1 MKGATRVRKDTG
13 IRKRESK
20 ADLSPI
26 FYCPLCPGPVY
37 TPYMEHYFKF
47 HPDFPEVRI
56 TRLPDSKSNG
66 AVTRPPLHGTN
77 KEQLTSLDNGGKR
90 AIMAKFQKAKSEQAY
105 FKVALYG
112 KTGSGKTLTSL
123 LWAEGLAAREGK
135 RVAYIDTERGTEF
148 YSLDIPERTVH
159 PKAFDFDRLITRSL
173 METLEAVESIDP
185 KTYGVLVTDRIP
197 HLWEAARAAYNG
209 KMLPNGGIPI
219 QAWQQIKKP
228 YKRLMSLFLDGSF
241 HAILCGR
248 EGVVMEQDEDGEMR
262 VTGTKLKA
270 EGETPH
276 EPHVL
281 GRMCPERDDK
291 GGYIIKA
298 FFEKDRSGILTG
310 KEFLWPTYETIAPVV
325 RYLCGG
331 EQGKLG
337 TPEEAAEIDISA
349 QEAEKEKA
357 ERERKDLFDSIRAA
371 LRGAKTIDQLQTA
384 WSLTNGKKTRLGD
397 EFFTQLLTIKD
408 SRKAEFLEVA

>member
-1 MKGATRVRKDTG
+1 
-13 IRKRESK
+13 
-20 ADLSPI
+20 
-26 FYCPLCPGPVY
+26 
-37 TPYMEHYFKF
+37 
-47 HPDFPEVRI
+47 
-56 TRLPDSKSNG
+56 
-66 AVTRPPLHGTN
+66 
-77 KEQLTSLDNGGKR
+77 
-90 AIMAKFQKAKSEQAY
+90 MAGLKKAKCEQAY
-105 FKVALYG
+105 TKIALYG

-123 LWAEGLAAREGK
+123 LWAEGLSAIDGRRIAF
-135 RVAYIDTERGTEF
+135 IDTERGSEF
-148 YSLDIPERTVH
+148 YCLDIPDRIVH

-173 METLEAVESIDP
+173 METLEVVESLDP
-185 KTYGVLVTDRIP
+185 KVYGVLVIDSIT

-281 GRMCPERDDK
+281 GRMCPERDEK
-291 GGYIIKA
+291 GGYIIKV

-310 KEFLWPTYETIAPVV
+310 KEFLWPTYQTIAPVV
-325 RYLCGG
+325 SYLCGG
-331 EQGKLG
+331 EQGKIG
-337 TPEEAAEIDISA
+337 MPEEAAERDVSA
-349 QEAEKEKA
+349 QQAAQEKA
-357 ERERKDLFDSIRAA
+357 DRERKELFDQIKTA
-371 LRGAKTIDQLQTA
+371 LVGAKSKEQLQTA

-397 EFFTQLLTIKD
+397 EFMTQLLAVKD
-408 SRKAEFLEVA
+408 SRKAELWEVA

>member
-1 MKGATRVRKDTG
+1 MG
-13 IRKRESK
+13 
-20 ADLSPI
+20 
-26 FYCPLCPGPVY
+26 
-37 TPYMEHYFKF
+37 
-47 HPDFPEVRI
+47 
-56 TRLPDSKSNG
+56 
-66 AVTRPPLHGTN
+66 
-77 KEQLTSLDNGGKR
+77 
-90 AIMAKFQKAKSEQAY
+90 KFQKAISEQAY
-105 FKVALYG
+105 AKVALYG

-123 LWAEGLAAREGK
+123 LWAEGLAARDGK
-135 RVAYIDTERGTEF
+135 RVAFIDTERGSEF
-148 YSLDIPERTVH
+148 YAIDIPERTVH

-185 KTYGVLVTDRIP
+185 KVHGVLVIDSIT

-209 KMLPNGGIPI
+209 KLLPNGGIPI

-228 YKRLMSLFLDGSF
+228 YKRLMSIFLDGSF

-281 GRMCPERDDK
+281 GRMCPERDEK
-291 GGYIIKA
+291 GGYVIKV

-325 RYLCGG
+325 GYLCSG
-331 EQGKLG
+331 EQGRLG
-337 TPEEAAEIDISA
+337 TPEEAAERDISA
-349 QEAEKEKA
+349 QEAAQVRA
-357 ERERKDLFDSIRAA
+357 ERERREIFEQIRSA
-371 LRGAKTIDQLQTA
+371 LLAAKTLAQLQAA
-384 WSLTNGKKTRLGD
+384 WSRTSGRKPRLGD
-397 EFFTQLLTIKD
+397 ELFSQLQTIKD
-408 SRKAEFLEVA
+408 SRKAGLLEVA

>member
-1 MKGATRVRKDTG
+1 
-13 IRKRESK
+13 
-20 ADLSPI
+20 
-26 FYCPLCPGPVY
+26 
-37 TPYMEHYFKF
+37 
-47 HPDFPEVRI
+47 
-56 TRLPDSKSNG
+56 
-66 AVTRPPLHGTN
+66 
-77 KEQLTSLDNGGKR
+77 
-90 AIMAKFQKAKSEQAY
+90 MAGLKKAKCEQAY
-105 FKVALYG
+105 VKMALYG

-123 LWAEGLAAREGK
+123 LWAEGLAAIDGR
-135 RVAYIDTERGTEF
+135 RIAFIDTERGSEF
-148 YSLDIPERTVH
+148 YCLDIPDRTVH

-173 METLEAVESIDP
+173 METLEVVESLDP
-185 KTYGVLVTDRIP
+185 KIYGVLVIDSIT

-209 KMLPNGGIPI
+209 KMLPNGGILI

-248 EGVVMEQDEDGEMR
+248 EGVIMEQDEDGEMR

-291 GGYIIKA
+291 GGYIIKV

-325 RYLCGG
+325 NYLCSGQ
-331 EQGKLG
+331 QGRIG
-337 TPEEAAEIDISA
+337 TPEEAAERDIAA
-349 QEAEKEKA
+349 QEAAQEKA
-357 ERERKDLFDSIRAA
+357 ERERRELFDQIRTA
-371 LRGAKTIDQLQTA
+371 LLGAKSVQQLQTA

-397 EFFTQLLTIKD
+397 ELFTQLQTIKD
-408 SRKAEFLEVA
+408 SRKAELLEVA

>member
-1 MKGATRVRKDTG
+1 MSGEVHGKNGAGSRRGARKED
-13 IRKRESK
+13 R
-20 ADLSPI
+20 SPI
-26 FYCPLCPGPVY
+26 FWCPLCPGPVY
-37 TPYMEHYFKF
+37 TPYMVHYDEF
-47 HPDFPEVRI
+47 HPGFQVVNVSSGMDGKPNR
-56 TRLPDSKSNG
+56 
-66 AVTRPPLHGTN
+66 AVIEPPAQNTN
-77 KEQLTSLDNGGKR
+77 QKQLASLDNGGKR
-90 AIMAKFQKAKSEQAY
+90 GIMGKFQKAKSEQAY

-135 RVAYIDTERGTEF
+135 RVAFVDTERGSEF
-148 YSLDIPERTVH
+148 YSIDIPERTVH

-185 KTYGVLVTDRIP
+185 KTHGVLVIDSIT

-281 GRMCPERDDK
+281 GRMCPERDEK
-291 GGYIIKA
+291 GGYIIKV

-310 KEFLWPTYETIAPVV
+310 KEFLWPTYETISPVV

-357 ERERKDLFDSIRAA
+357 ERERKELFDQIRAA
-371 LRGAKTIDQLQTA
+371 LVGAKTIAQLQTG
-384 WSLTNGKKTRLGD
+384 WSLTSGKKTRLGD
-397 EFFTQLLTIKD
+397 EFFTQLQAIKD
-408 SRKAEFLEVA
+408 SRKAELLEVA

>member
-1 MKGATRVRKDTG
+1 
-13 IRKRESK
+13 
-20 ADLSPI
+20 
-26 FYCPLCPGPVY
+26 
-37 TPYMEHYFKF
+37 
-47 HPDFPEVRI
+47 
-56 TRLPDSKSNG
+56 
-66 AVTRPPLHGTN
+66 
-77 KEQLTSLDNGGKR
+77 
-90 AIMAKFQKAKSEQAY
+90 MAGLKKAKCEQAY
-105 FKVALYG
+105 AKIAVYG

-123 LWAEGLAAREGK
+123 LWAEGLAALDGK
-135 RVAYIDTERGTEF
+135 RIAFIDTERGSEF
-148 YSLDIPERTVH
+148 YCLDIPERIVH

-173 METLEAVESIDP
+173 METLEVVENLDP
-185 KTYGVLVTDRIP
+185 KVYSVLVLDSIT
-197 HLWEAARAAYNG
+197 HLWEAARGAYNG
-209 KMLPNGGIPI
+209 KMLSNGGIPI

-248 EGVVMEQDEDGEMR
+248 EGVIMEQDEDGDMR

-276 EPHVL
+276 EPHIL
-281 GRMCPERDDK
+281 GRMCPDRDEK

-325 RYLCGG
+325 SYLCGG

-337 TPEEAAEIDISA
+337 TPEEAAELDIAA
-349 QEAEKEKA
+349 QEAAQEKA
-357 ERERKDLFDSIRAA
+357 ERERQDLFDQIETA
-371 LRGAKTIDQLQTA
+371 LLCAQSTEQLQTA

-397 EFFTQLLTIKD
+397 DKFTQLQTIKD
-408 SRKAEFLEVA
+408 SRKAKFSGVK